1 MAPLVATQ
9 TSPAGYT
16 LTEEFCAKAKVS
28 VYRGVRESDGAP
40 VIIKLL
46 HEEYPTLESL
56 ARLKHEYEITKNLPV
71 RGIAKPLALEAFGN
85 GLALILEDDGGQSL
99 DDFLRENPFD
109 LVVFLEIAIQ
119 LAEIVSHLHRH
130 KVVHRDI
137 KPRNIII
144 HPQTRRVHLTDFGIA
159 TLRSLPEETATSPTQ
174 TRIAQNRTSSTRS
187 SAETDENHETSDETS
202 HGETTSGGALQGTL
216 AYMSPEQ
223 TGRTS
228 QVEDYR
234 TDFYALGA
242 TFYEMLTGRVPF
254 ICNDAL
260 ELMHAHI
267 ARAPLSPRELNAEIP
282 EPVAEIVLKLLAKS
296 PDERYRGAH
305 GLKADLEICLDAW
318 QRHLEIESFELG
330 AHDFANELQFGAK
343 LYGRESEIA
352 TLLQSLERVSRGA
365 CEVLLVAGYSGIGKS
380 SLVREIQKPVVRA
393 RGIWVSGKFDQFRR
407 GVPYA
412 SFVEA
417 FRALV
422 RQVLAEDEVSLRRW
436 KSRLQ
441 EALSDQAQVV
451 IDVIPEVELLVGAQ
465 PPVAALAPTE
475 TQNRFALVFQKF
487 IGVWADSLHP
497 LVLFL
502 DDLQWADA
510 ASLKLLRV
518 LVGDGNAPYLLVLGA
533 YRDNEVDVSHPALL
547 SFDEMRQNGVR
558 VETVHLG
565 ALSPHDVTSLVA
577 DALRAQ
583 AERVAPLS
591 NLVAEKT
598 AGNPFF
604 VHQLLLALEREK
616 LLRFHPQEARWN
628 WNLNGIR
635 GADITDNVVD
645 LMATKIGTLSP
656 ETQRIL
662 MIASCVGNTFSGATM
677 ALFAGQRENETRAQL
692 WEAAREGLLLHLED
706 GWYKFAHDRIE
717 QAAYSLLEELDKQ
730 QMHLQIGRLLLQSYT
745 GLRPRER
752 AGERVGERNSARV
765 GERVHEQ
772 NDNIFDVVDH
782 FNRALNYIV
791 DTDEIDRVLELNE
804 EAGRRAK
811 SATAYDAALKYFTV
825 ATELL
830 PDNAWETRHEN
841 TFALYRER
849 SECEYLVGHT
859 KTAQELFDLLMQRA
873 VQLLD
878 RVEVY
883 RIRIQLC
890 TILND
895 FAQATA
901 IGLEG
906 LKQLG
911 IALPESP
918 SQIAILREVIVA
930 RRCRGR
936 RSVRE
941 LADAPHLADVNQQA
955 ALTLLSS
962 LTAPLYVSGNQ
973 NLFTLVVLKMTTIS
987 LRHGNSDV
995 SLQAYA
1001 LYGVIL
1007 GSGLGDYATG
1017 YEFGELA
1024 LKLCEQFDNPAE
1036 QCKAYFTFPCYLS
1049 PWRKSLRFGESYFRE
1064 AYRLALQA
1072 GNTVFAGYGVV
1083 NDTAYQSMSGHS
1095 LSHVRETVD
1104 KYLPFLGWT
1113 NDPNQMAMA
1122 LFTRQMCACLEGRTR
1137 NGSSLSDEKVDEE
1150 LLLAGLRDNAAAR
1163 LWYRIAKLK
1172 VLYLNREYEGALAMS
1187 QAAETNLSPLFG
1199 TPYLAEEKFF
1209 ALLSIA
1215 ANYAT
1220 SSTRSRA
1227 KFNRQ
1232 LRRGLKQLKKWAKN
1246 SPENYGHKYL
1256 LVAAEV
1262 ARLQKNP
1269 DALKLYDAAIGAAR
1283 EHDALQNEAISNEL
1297 AARFHL
1303 ANGHEK
1309 VARSYLADARYGF
1322 LKWGALGV
1330 VAHLE
1335 NEFPFLVAASSAGNL
1350 LHDST
1355 SNESSESERLSSL
1368 DLATVVKT
1376 SQALSGEI
1384 EIEPLMRQL
1393 MQFALENA
1401 GAQKGLLLL
1410 EKNGHLFVE
1419 AQMTLDG
1426 EVDVL
1431 QSLAFDDSGD
1441 WPLAPVQYAART
1453 REDLVLHDALTS
1465 PLFAHSAYIR
1475 EHRPKSILCV
1485 PLVRQNKLV
1494 GVLYLE
1500 NTLTNGA
1507 FTPKRINVLR
1517 VIAAQAAISLENALL
1532 LRDLRDTGEKLRQ
1545 SHEKLAEYSR
1555 TLEAKVENRTVE
1567 LANKNRLL
1575 EQNLRQITEMQDKLV
1590 MQEKMASLGALTA
1603 GVAHEIKNPL
1613 NFINNFAELSAELT
1627 TELERVLEA
1636 RENNMRDVSA
1646 LLGDLRQNLLDIHEH
1661 GQRAD
1666 SIVNSM
1672 LLHSRG
1678 QVGERQT
1685 IDINN
1690 LVHEA
1695 VHLAYHAMRAR
1706 QSDFGIAIRENYDQ
1720 NIGAIS
1726 VVPQDISRVVLN
1738 IVNNACYATQQ
1749 RALSQKTLSQKE
1761 VLPNDADETFA
1772 DETYAP
1778 QLEVTTKIDNTNID
1792 NINIEICI
1800 RDNGTGMPRA
1810 IIDKVFNPFF
1820 TTKPPREGTGL
1831 GLSMSY
1837 DIVVQGHGGDIRI
1850 ETVEGAGTEF
1860 VISLPR

>member
-1 MAPLVATQ
+1 MTPLVATQ
-9 TSPAGYT
+9 VSLSGYT

-28 VYRGVRESDGAP
+28 AYRGVRRSDGAP
-40 VIIKLL
+40 VIVKLL

-56 ARLKHEYEITKNLPV
+56 ARLKHEYETTKNLPV
-71 RGIAKPLALEAFGN
+71 AGIAKPLALETFGN
-85 GLALILEDDGGQSL
+85 GLALILEDDGGQAL

-109 LVVFLEIAIQ
+109 LVVFLETAIQ
-119 LAEIVSHLHRH
+119 LAEIVGNLHRH

-137 KPRNIII
+137 KPHNIII
-144 HPQTRRVHLTDFGIA
+144 HPQTRRVRLTDFGIA
-159 TLRSLPEETATSPTQ
+159 TLLRASPEETATS
-174 TRIAQNRTSSTRS
+174 STRS
-187 SAETDENHETSDETS
+187 LGEADKNHPS
-202 HGETTSGGALQGTL
+202 HGGALQGTL

-228 QVEDYR
+228 QIEDYR

-254 ICNDAL
+254 ETNDAL

-267 ARAPLSPRELNAEIP
+267 ARAPLSPREHNAEVPQAI
-282 EPVAEIVLKLLAKS
+282 ADIVLKLLAKS
-296 PDERYRGAH
+296 PDERYRGGH
-305 GLKADLEICLDAW
+305 GIKADLETCLASW
-318 QRHLEIESFELG
+318 QRHLEIEPFDLG
-330 AHDFANELQFGAK
+330 AQDFADELQFGAK
-343 LYGRESEIA
+343 LYGRENEIA
-352 TLLQSLERVSRGA
+352 TLLQSFERVSRGA
-365 CEVLLVAGYSGIGKS
+365 SEVLLVAGYSGIGKS
-380 SLVREIQKPVVRA
+380 SLVREIHKPVARA
-393 RGIWVSGKFDQFRR
+393 RGIWVAGKFDQFRR

-412 SFVEA
+412 SVVEA
-417 FRALV
+417 FRDLV
-422 RQVLAEDEVSLRRW
+422 RQVLAEDEASLRRW
-436 KSRLQ
+436 KTRLQ
-441 EALSDQAQVV
+441 EALNDQAQVV
-451 IDVIPEVELLVGAQ
+451 IDVIPEVELLIGAQ

-487 IGVWADSLHP
+487 IGVWADSAHP

-518 LVGDGNAPYLLVLGA
+518 LVGDGNAPHLLVLGA
-533 YRDNEVDVSHPALL
+533 YRDNEVDASHPALL
-547 SFDEMRQNGVR
+547 TVDEMRQNGVR

-565 ALSPHDVTSLVA
+565 ALAVGDVTSLVA

-583 AERVAPLS
+583 AERVAPLA
-591 NLVAEKT
+591 NLVYEKT

-628 WNLNGIR
+628 WDLSGIR
-635 GADITDNVVD
+635 SADITDNVVD
-645 LMATKIGTLSP
+645 LMATKIGTVSL
-656 ETQRIL
+656 ETQRVL
-662 MIASCVGNTFSGATM
+662 MIASCVGSTFSVATLS
-677 ALFAGQRENETRAQL
+677 LFSSQRENETWAQL
-692 WEAAREGLLLHLED
+692 WEATREGLLLHLED
-706 GWYKFAHDRIE
+706 GSYKFAHDRVQ
-717 QAAYSLLEELDKQ
+717 QAVYSLLEELDKQ
-730 QMHLQIGRLLLQSYT
+730 QMHLQIGRLLLQSNT
-745 GLRPRER
+745 RLR
-752 AGERVGERNSARV
+752 ARV
-765 GERVHEQ
+765 PSGARFHES
-772 NDNIFDVVDH
+772 DNLFDTVDH
-782 FNRALNYIV
+782 FNRAFNYIV
-791 DTDEIDRVLELNE
+791 DEDEIDRVLELNV

-830 PDNAWETRHEN
+830 PKNAWEARYES
-841 TFALYRER
+841 TFILYRER
-849 SECEYLVGHT
+849 SECEYLVGNT
-859 KTAQELFDLLMQRA
+859 KQAQELFDLLMQRA
-873 VQLLD
+873 NRVLD

-906 LKQLG
+906 LEQLG
-911 IALPESP
+911 ITLPKTP
-918 SQIAILREVIVA
+918 SQVTILREVVTA

-941 LADAPHLADVNQQA
+941 LVDAPHLADTNQQA

-1007 GSGLGDYATG
+1007 GSGLGDYKTG

-1049 PWRKSLRFGESYFRE
+1049 PWRKSLQFGESYFRE

-1095 LSHVRETVD
+1095 LSRVREAVD
-1104 KYLPFLGWT
+1104 KYLPFLSWT
-1113 NDPNQMAMA
+1113 HDPNQMAMA
-1122 LFTRQMCACLEGRTR
+1122 LFTRQMCACLESKTR
-1137 NGSSLSDEKVDEE
+1137 DGSSLSDDNCDEDV
-1150 LLLAGLRDNAAAR
+1150 LLEGLRGNAAAR
-1163 LWYRIAKLK
+1163 LWYRIVKLK
-1172 VLYLNREYEGALAMS
+1172 VLYLNREYAPALAMA
-1187 QAAETNLSPLFG
+1187 QQAETDLSSLFG

-1215 ANYAT
+1215 ANYQT
-1220 SSTRSRA
+1220 SSTRCRRQ
-1227 KFNRQ
+1227 FNRQ
-1232 LRRGLKQLKKWAKN
+1232 LRRGLKQLKKWAQN
-1246 SPENYGHKYL
+1246 CPDNYRHKYL
-1256 LVAAEV
+1256 LVAAEIG
-1262 ARLQKNP
+1262 RIQKNP
-1269 DALKLYDAAIGAAR
+1269 DALKLYDAAIKAAR
-1283 EHDALQNEAISNEL
+1283 ENDALQNEAIANEL

-1322 LKWGALGV
+1322 LKWGALSV

-1335 NEFPFLVAASSAGNL
+1335 NEFPFLATVSGASNTL
-1350 LHDST
+1350 PDST
-1355 SNESSESERLSSL
+1355 STESNEDERLSSL

-1401 GAQKGLLLL
+1401 GAQKSLLLL
-1410 EKNGHLFVE
+1410 EKNGRLVVE

-1426 EVDVL
+1426 DVEVL
-1431 QSLAFDDSGD
+1431 QSLIFDESGD
-1441 WPLAPVQYAART
+1441 WPLSPVQYAART
-1453 REDLVLHDALTS
+1453 REDLVLHDALSS

-1475 EHRPKSILCV
+1475 KHRPKSILCV

-1532 LRDLRDTGEKLRQ
+1532 LRDLRETGEKL
-1545 SHEKLAEYSR
+1545 EEYSR
-1555 TLEAKVENRTVE
+1555 TLEAKVENRTEE
-1567 LANKNRLL
+1567 LATKNSLL

-1627 TELERVLEA
+1627 TELERVLAA
-1636 RENNMRDVSA
+1636 RESNLQDVSA
-1646 LLGDLRQNLLDIHEH
+1646 LLDDLRQNLIDIHEH

-1706 QSDFGIAIRENYDQ
+1706 QADFGIAIQENYDAD
-1720 NIGAIS
+1720 IGAIS

-1749 RALSQKTLSQKE
+1749 KASQQKGASE
-1761 VLPNDADETFA
+1761 N
-1772 DETYAP
+1772 YAP
-1778 QLEVTTKIDNTNID
+1778 QLDVSTRID
-1792 NINIEICI
+1792 NINVEIRI

-1837 DIVVQGHGGDIRI
+1837 DIVVQGHGGEIRI
-1850 ETVEGAGTEF
+1850 ETEEGAGTEF
-1860 VISLPR
+1860 IISLPRFVVS